1 METVYIKEVR
11 HREQRRIKLVF
22 KYSEGLIEKIRKLPD
37 CRWSRT
43 MKCWHMPYRDDYREY
58 LSKILPCIEFK
69 SEQDIQLTRKSV
81 NKMALPDNKKNEL
94 KSGVNNKN
102 KALLKVYTDTMVLKR
117 LSSSTQKVYSEFF
130 KEFSDYYYETNI
142 DKLDYQRIFKYI
154 KKKAENLG
162 YTRRKQMI
170 AAIKFYFE
178 QVLKREKMYF
188 NLGKQI
194 KPVLTIVHIPFYRI
208 IRIFHNI
215 KPPND
220 RLLLFL
226 SYYLNLTPQEVS
238 TLKTTEY
245 KNLYNHYH
253 IVNNPVCR
261 EYYNTLVSEHT
272 KLIRGT
278 EYLYEDGNLPLN
290 AARIRNKVYNLLK
303 YYKLEEIYI
312 YQLKIVLESTDFS
325 DSTKRNYLCAFIS
338 FLKSFEFSHPTLIDN
353 KKIKEFLL
361 LCSQKSEAYQ
371 NNMINSIRFFYKI
384 AYNREISGQYLVRPR
399 MGKHLPDIFEKDEIV
414 AIYTCLENK
423 KHRFLIMLIYSAGLR
438 RSEAQNLKIRDVN
451 FKSNILFIRSAKGKK
466 DRVTIIP
473 GGLKELM
480 NEYLKEYNPKV
491 YLFEGDKPGEKYS
504 FSSMNNVLKSAA
516 KKAGIKHRVHL
527 HMLRHSFATHSLENG
542 MDIRYVQELLGHV
555 NLKTTQRYTHITSIA
570 LHRLKSPFEYLQLDK
585 NKYKFDK
592 S

>member
-22 KYSEGLIEKIRKLPD
+22 KYSEGLIKKIKKLPD

-43 MKCWHMPYRDDYREY
+43 MRCWHMPYRNDYREY
-58 LSKILPCIEFK
+58 LSKILPGIRFK

-130 KEFSDYYYETNI
+130 KEFLDYYYETNI

-226 SYYLNLTPQEVS
+226 SYYLNLTPREIS

-290 AARIRNKVYNLLK
+290 ATRIRNKVYNLLK
-303 YYKLEEIYI
+303 HYKLEEIYI

-555 NLKTTQRYTHITSIA
+555 NLKTTQRYTHMTSIA

-585 NKYKFDK
+585 NEYKFDK

>member
-1 METVYIKEVR
+1 METVYTKEVR
-11 HREQRRIKLVF
+11 HREQRRIKLMF

-37 CRWSRT
+37 CKWSRT
-43 MKCWHMPYRDDYREY
+43 MKCWHMPYRNDYREY

-130 KEFSDYYYETNI
+130 KEFLDYYYETNI

-154 KKKAENLG
+154 KNKVENLG

-178 QVLKREKMYF
+178 QVLKRKKMYF

-194 KPVLTIVHIPFYRI
+194 KPVLTIVHIPFHRI
-208 IRIFHNI
+208 IRILQNI
-215 KPPND
+215 KPPHD

-226 SYYLNLTPQEVS
+226 SYYLNLTPREIS
-238 TLKTTEY
+238 MLKTTEY
-245 KNLYNHYH
+245 KNLYKHYH
-253 IVNNPVCR
+253 IVNNPVYR
-261 EYYNTLVSEHT
+261 EYYNTLVSEQI

-325 DSTKRNYLCAFIS
+325 DSTKRNYLCAFMS

-585 NKYKFDK
+585 NEYKFDK
-592 S
+592 N

>member
-22 KYSEGLIEKIRKLPD
+22 KYSEGLIEKVRKLPD

-290 AARIRNKVYNLLK
+290 ATRIRNKVYNLLK
-303 YYKLEEIYI
+303 HYKLEEIYI

-325 DSTKRNYLCAFIS
+325 DSTKRNYLCAFMS

-451 FKSNILFIRSAKGKK
+451 FKSNILFI
-466 DRVTIIP
+466 
-473 GGLKELM
+473 
-480 NEYLKEYNPKV
+480 
-491 YLFEGDKPGEKYS
+491 
-504 FSSMNNVLKSAA
+504 
-516 KKAGIKHRVHL
+516 
-527 HMLRHSFATHSLENG
+527 
-542 MDIRYVQELLGHV
+542 
-555 NLKTTQRYTHITSIA
+555 
-570 LHRLKSPFEYLQLDK
+570 
-585 NKYKFDK
+585 
-592 S
+592 

>member
-226 SYYLNLTPQEVS
+226 SYYLNLTPQEIS

-245 KNLYNHYH
+245 KNLYKHYH

-290 AARIRNKVYNLLK
+290 ATRIRNKVYNLLK
-303 YYKLEEIYI
+303 HYKLEEIYI

-325 DSTKRNYLCAFIS
+325 DSTKRNYLCAFMS

-384 AYNREISGQYLVRPR
+384 AYSREISGQYLVRPR

-555 NLKTTQRYTHITSIA
+555 NLKTTQRYTHMTSIA

>member
-1 METVYIKEVR
+1 MKTVYIKKVQ
-11 HREQRRIKLVF
+11 HKGQDRISLTF
-22 KYSEGLIEKIRKLPD
+22 EYDINLIDKVKKLPD
-37 CRWSRT
+37 CNWSQT
-43 MKCWHMPYRDDYREY
+43 MRCWHMPYRDDYREY

-245 KNLYNHYH
+245 KNLYNHH

-261 EYYNTLVSEHT
+261 EYYNTLVSEQI

-290 AARIRNKVYNLLK
+290 ATRIRNKVYNLLK
-303 YYKLEEIYI
+303 HYKLEEIYI

-371 NNMINSIRFFYKI
+371 NNMINSIRVFYKI

-414 AIYTCLENK
+414 AIYNCLENK

-555 NLKTTQRYTHITSIA
+555 NLKTTQRYTHMTSIA

-585 NKYKFDK
+585 NEYKFDK

>member
-22 KYSEGLIEKIRKLPD
+22 KYSEGLIKKIKKLPD

-43 MKCWHMPYRDDYREY
+43 MRCWHIPYRNDYREY
-58 LSKILPCIEFK
+58 LSKILPGIRFK

-290 AARIRNKVYNLLK
+290 ATRIRNKVYNLLK
-303 YYKLEEIYI
+303 HYKLEEIYI

-325 DSTKRNYLCAFIS
+325 DSTKRNYLCAFMS

-585 NKYKFDK
+585 NEYKFDK

>member
-1 METVYIKEVR
+1 MR
-11 HREQRRIKLVF
+11 
-22 KYSEGLIEKIRKLPD
+22 
-37 CRWSRT
+37 
-43 MKCWHMPYRDDYREY
+43 CWHMPYRNDYREY
-58 LSKILPCIEFK
+58 LSKILPGIRFK

-290 AARIRNKVYNLLK
+290 ATRIRNKVYNLLK
-303 YYKLEEIYI
+303 HYKLEEIYI

-451 FKSNILFIRSAKGKK
+451 FKSNILFIRSAKGMK

-480 NEYLKEYNPKV
+480 NEYLKEYNPKE

-555 NLKTTQRYTHITSIA
+555 NLKTTQRYTHMTSIA

-585 NKYKFDK
+585 NEYKFDK